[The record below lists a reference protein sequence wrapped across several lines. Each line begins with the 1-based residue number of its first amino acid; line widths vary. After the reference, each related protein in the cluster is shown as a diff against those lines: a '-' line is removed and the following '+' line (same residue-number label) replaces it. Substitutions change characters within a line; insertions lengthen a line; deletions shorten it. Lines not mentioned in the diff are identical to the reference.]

1 MRTPERAR
9 IENARNTGI
18 KARQAEELADI
29 RDGGTASGAWTE
41 EELQEIRQTGEFPI
55 DAVWHHDPT
64 VANRPDLAADPRVV
78 HVLRG
83 GIAGH
88 LRDGHNMN

>member
-1 MRTPERAR
+1 M
-9 IENARNTGI
+9 GSGLWSD
-18 KARQAEELADI
+18 KEL
-29 RDGGTASGAWTE
+29 E
-41 EELQEIRQTGEFPI
+41 EIRLSGRFPL
-55 DAVWHHDPT
+55 DTQWHHDPT

-88 LRDGHNMN
+88 LRDGHNMNWRNPKE